1 MDLQLDLAPCG
12 YFSISDSG
20 IIQSINQ
27 TMLGMLKYER
37 TDLLGKHIESTMSVT
52 NKLFFH
58 TYFYPY
64 IQLYGHV
71 DEMYFSFRTS
81 DQQDVPV
88 LLNGVRQTRNGE
100 SIIDCVVVI
109 MRKRIEHEK
118 DILQTKTK
126 LQELYQATHE
136 ANKELERLHEEYKV
150 KQQALIKVN
159 DQLETMAS
167 TDLLTGLKNRRY
179 FQDKMV
185 ESLTFFRDSQRCF
198 SLLVVD
204 IDHFKNINDT
214 YGHPIGDLVLGN
226 LAGLLQSVSRST
238 DVVARYGGEEFVIIL
253 ADCDQEQ
260 AMHTAERYRSQVAS
274 ADWGEYNITVSIGA
288 ATVAEEDTEQ
298 SLFQKADKALY
309 ASKTGGRNRVTHAS
323 EAERNDSN
331 LHN

>member
-1 MDLQLDLAPCG
+1 MDIQLDQAPCG

-20 IIQSINQ
+20 IVRSVNQ
-27 TMLGMLKYER
+27 TLLNMLKVER
-37 TDLLGKHIESTMSVT
+37 SELLGSHIESTMSVT

-88 LLNGVRQTRNGE
+88 LLNGVRQKRDGE
-100 SIIDCVVVI
+100 SVVDCVVVV

-126 LQELYQATHE
+126 LQELYQATQE
-136 ANKELERLHEEYKV
+136 ANKELERLHEEYEV
-150 KQQALIKVN
+150 KQQALLKVN
-159 DQLETMAS
+159 DQLEAMAS
-167 TDLLTGLKNRRY
+167 TDPLTGLKNRRF
-179 FQDKMV
+179 FQN
-185 ESLTFFRDSQRCF
+185 SLLASLILLEQQQRDF

-204 IDHFKNINDT
+204 IDHFKSINDT

-226 LAGLLQSVSRST
+226 LAGLLQSMSRSS

-253 ADCDQEQ
+253 AECDHDQ
-260 AMHTAERYRSQVAS
+260 AMEIAERYRSEVAS
-274 ADWGEYNITVSIGA
+274 SDWGQYNITVSIGA
-288 ATVAEEDTEQ
+288 ATAVKGDTDT
-298 SLFQKADKALY
+298 SVFQRADQALY
-309 ASKTGGRNRVTHAS
+309 ASKTAGRNRVTHA
-323 EAERNDSN
+323 DH
-331 LHN
+331 L

>member
-1 MDLQLDLAPCG
+1 MDIQLDMAPCG
-12 YFSISDSG
+12 YFSIADSG

-27 TMLGMLKYER
+27 TLLTLLGYER
-37 TDLLGKHIESTMSVT
+37 NELLGRHIESTMSVT

-88 LLNGVRQTRNGE
+88 LLNGVRRTRNGE
-100 SIIDCVVVI
+100 SVIDCVVVV

-118 DILQTKTK
+118 DIMNTKTK
-126 LQELYQATHE
+126 LQELYQATNE
-136 ANKELERLHEEYKV
+136 ANQELERLHEEYKV

-167 TDLLTGLKNRRY
+167 TDLLTGLKNRRF
-179 FQDKMV
+179 FQDKMLG
-185 ESLTFFRDSQRCF
+185 SLARFQETQCVF

-204 IDHFKNINDT
+204 IDHFKHINDT

-253 ADCDQEQ
+253 ADCDRQQ
-260 AMHTAERYRSQVAS
+260 AVTIAERYRSQVAS

-288 ATVAEEDTEQ
+288 ATVSQEDTEQ
-298 SLFQKADKALY
+298 SLFQKADQALY
-309 ASKTGGRNRVTHAS
+309 ASKTGGRNRVTHAA
-323 EAERNDSN
+323 EAASN
-331 LHN
+331 GSKPS

>member
-1 MDLQLDLAPCG
+1 MDIQLDVAPCG
-12 YFSISDSG
+12 YFSIADSG

-27 TMLGMLKYER
+27 TLLTLLGYER
-37 TDLLGKHIESTMSVT
+37 SELLGRHIESTMSVT

-100 SIIDCVVVI
+100 SVIDCVVVV

-118 DILQTKTK
+118 DILNTKTK

-167 TDLLTGLKNRRY
+167 TDLLTGLKNRRF
-179 FQDKMV
+179 FQDKML
-185 ESLTFFRDSQRCF
+185 ESLALFRETQCVF

-204 IDHFKNINDT
+204 IDHFKSINDT

-253 ADCDQEQ
+253 ADCDRQQ
-260 AMHTAERYRSQVAS
+260 AVTIAERYRSQVAS

-288 ATVAEEDTEQ
+288 ATVSQEDTEQ
-298 SLFQKADKALY
+298 SLFQKADQALY
-309 ASKTGGRNRVTHAS
+309 ASKTGGRNRVTHAA
-323 EAERNDSN
+323 EAASN
-331 LHN
+331 GSKPS

>member
-1 MDLQLDLAPCG
+1 MDIQLDQAPCG

-20 IIQSINQ
+20 IVRSVNQ
-27 TMLGMLKYER
+27 TLLDMLKLER
-37 TDLLGKHIESTMSVT
+37 SELLGRHIESTMSVT

-88 LLNGVRQTRNGE
+88 LLNGVRQTRDGE
-100 SIIDCVVVI
+100 SVVDCVVVV

-126 LQELYQATHE
+126 LQELYQATQE
-136 ANKELERLHEEYKV
+136 ANKELERLHEEYEV
-150 KQQALIKVN
+150 KQQALLKVN

-167 TDLLTGLKNRRY
+167 TDPLTGLKNRRF
-179 FQDKMV
+179 FQN
-185 ESLTFFRDSQRCF
+185 SLLASLILLEQQHNHF
-198 SLLVVD
+198 SLLVID
-204 IDHFKNINDT
+204 IDHFKSINDT

-226 LAGLLQSVSRST
+226 LAGLLQSMSRSS

-253 ADCDQEQ
+253 ADCDHEQ
-260 AMHTAERYRSQVAS
+260 AMEVAERYRSEVAS
-274 ADWGEYNITVSIGA
+274 SDWGQYNITVSIGV
-288 ATVAEEDTEQ
+288 ATAVQGDTDT
-298 SLFQKADKALY
+298 SVFQRADTALY
-309 ASKTGGRNRVTHAS
+309 ASKTAGRNRVTHA
-323 EAERNDSN
+323 NH
-331 LHN
+331 L